1 MAVQISE
8 AEGWWVKVMDWSSCP
23 ERSET
28 NATIAGVLLRCVVV
42 AVVSTVLCV
51 KCSIVI

>member
-28 NATIAGVLLRCVVV
+28 SATIAGVLLRCVVV
-42 AVVSTVLCV
+42 VVAFTVLCV